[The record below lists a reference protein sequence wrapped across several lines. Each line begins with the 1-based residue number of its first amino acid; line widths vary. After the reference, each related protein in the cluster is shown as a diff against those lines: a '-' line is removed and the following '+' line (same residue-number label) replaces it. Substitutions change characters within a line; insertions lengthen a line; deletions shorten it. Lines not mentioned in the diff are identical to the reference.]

1 MRVLD
6 PAQKAASAISIYSE
20 AGMIL
25 LLAWWE
31 WLAAWTLDG
40 GNGISM
46 AFQQLLAEL
55 TIAES
60 PCALLFAMN
69 ADVMCKIANAPF
81 IVKCSSEA

>member
-1 MRVLD
+1 
-6 PAQKAASAISIYSE
+6 
-20 AGMIL
+20 
-25 LLAWWE
+25 
-31 WLAAWTLDG
+31 LAAWTLDG

-46 AFQQLLAEL
+46 TFQQLLAKL

-60 PCALLFAMN
+60 PCALLFAMD